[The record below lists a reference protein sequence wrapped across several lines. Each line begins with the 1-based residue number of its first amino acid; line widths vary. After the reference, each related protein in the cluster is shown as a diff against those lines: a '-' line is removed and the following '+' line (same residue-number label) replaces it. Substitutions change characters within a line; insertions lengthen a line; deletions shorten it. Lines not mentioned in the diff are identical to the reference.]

1 MAVLWSPANNIVS
14 ANLKHLDAYVAYG
27 YVTNKTVVEMV
38 HRRAYIVADGVR
50 KPLSDNITVEKLL
63 GDKDILCLN
72 DLSHE
77 IYNVGPNFDTALKV
91 FCPFKLSSP
100 VGHYE
105 KKVLNIHDKVEER
118 GGFLGDKM
126 DAFLNKIL

>member
-1 MAVLWSPANNIVS
+1 MFNIFRFICCIV

-27 YVTNKTVVEMV
+27 YVSNKSVVEMV
-38 HRRAYIVADGVR
+38 HRRSYIIADGVR
-50 KPLSDNITVEKLL
+50 KPLSDNVTVEKIL

-77 IYNVGPNFDTALKV
+77 IYNVGSNFESAVKV
-91 FCPFKLSSP
+91 LCPFKLSSP
-100 VGHYE
+100 VGQYE
-105 KKVLNIHDKVEER
+105 KKVLNIHDKVEEK